1 MANPKELFTLRSYCV
16 EESVGYLLGRA
27 RAKLVKAID
36 CELSAYD
43 ITHGQG
49 RIMMLLSSGQYAT
62 AAELAREAY
71 VDSASM
77 TRMVDRLEKRDLIER
92 VRCGEDRRVCK
103 LRLTTEGQ
111 ALADQLPTVYR
122 RVLNHNFVGFSA
134 NEVDT
139 LKTLLRKILDNEV
152 SESDK
157 AE

>member
-1 MANPKELFTLRSYCV
+1 MAKSKELFPLRAYCV

-27 RAKLVKAID
+27 RAKLVKSID

-49 RIMMLLSSGQYAT
+49 RIMMLLSSGKYAT

-71 VDSASM
+71 VDSASI
-77 TRMVDRLEKRDLIER
+77 TRMIDRMEKRGLIER

-103 LRLTTEGQ
+103 LRLTVEGQ
-111 ALADQLPTVYR
+111 TLADQLPFVYG
-122 RVLNHNFVGFSA
+122 RVLNQNFAGFSED
-134 NEVDT
+134 EVET
-139 LKTLLRKILDNEV
+139 LKALLRKMLDTEV
-152 SESDK
+152 TEKDK